1 MFKYGHFLPSLLTFI
16 DLILRPPKHISS
28 MKQDDIVDELL
39 KYSSQLENANLSEE
53 SEEKVITGIRL

>member
-1 MFKYGHFLPSLLTFI
+1 
-16 DLILRPPKHISS
+16 

-53 SEEKVITGIRL
+53 SEEKVITGIRV